1 MCDGMGGDR
10 AFEQLVPCHSLVTT
24 QSCFSFGQHVTP
36 AASRA
41 PRQLTLATCWPC
53 DMRSATQFPL
63 ACYLSPIDV
72 RKRESVSP
80 MGELV

>member
-1 MCDGMGGDR
+1 VCDGMGGDL

-41 PRQLTLATCWPC
+41 PRQLTLAMCRPW
-53 DMRSATQFPL
+53 DVRSATQFPL
-63 ACYLSPIDV
+63 AYHPSLSD
-72 RKRESVSP
+72 
-80 MGELV
+80 